1 MSREVKEAESKVVHR
16 LTPEAYR
23 ELESKLPKPIAG
35 PNDQTAFNLGIQHVL
50 AVLRQGFVA

>member
-1 MSREVKEAESKVVHR
+1 MEKKDIPVEVKYMHR

-23 ELESKLPKPIAG
+23 QLEMKLPKPLAG

-50 AVLRQGFVA
+50 SVIREGFVV

>member
-1 MSREVKEAESKVVHR
+1 MENKIISAEVKHVHR

-50 AVLRQGFVA
+50 SVLRAGFVA

>member
-1 MSREVKEAESKVVHR
+1 MEKQIISAEIKYVHR

-23 ELESKLPKPIAG
+23 ELESKLPKPLAG

-50 AVLRQGFVA
+50 SVIRAGFVV